1 MVSQK
6 LQLSTENQ
14 ITIHFPFSAALC
26 SDVFLVCLINFTQK
40 RSIFQKAF
48 FQRIEDQGRRRRTAT
63 NKGWYFNASLAYEG
77 RPFCRPNTLPSLQIC
92 ANVSAKCRN
101 ACFYSLMA
109 LRLNNLS
116 HSCVTLRFNAKQKKL
131 AVSSIVSH
139 NLKRALFWPIQLC
152 TQSWSLEFCK
162 NITFCI
168 LILCAKE
175 HLWFRPFESWIE
187 ECKKD
192 FFLLQRVV
200 FWLSTLIDPTSF
212 L

>member
-48 FQRIEDQGRRRRTAT
+48 FQRIKDQGKGTAT

-152 TQSWSLEFCK
+152 TQPGLWNLAKCYFLHFDSLCQR
-162 NITFCI
+162 TFMI
-168 LILCAKE
+168 SSLRKLNWRMKRI
-175 HLWFRPFESWIE
+175 FS
-187 ECKKD
+187 
-192 FFLLQRVV
+192 LQH
-200 FWLSTLIDPTSF
+200 
-212 L
+212 